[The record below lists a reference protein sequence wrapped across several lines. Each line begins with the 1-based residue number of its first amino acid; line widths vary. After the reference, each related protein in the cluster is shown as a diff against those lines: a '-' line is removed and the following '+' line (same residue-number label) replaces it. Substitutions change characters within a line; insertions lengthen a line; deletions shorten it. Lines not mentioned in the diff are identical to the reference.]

1 MSINWIHCSEE
12 KRIER
17 KVGERKLEKWT
28 ACHCLSR
35 ETTLVH
41 IFLREIYIFHRVLH
55 ESSDPCGRVVFGE
68 EIWRV
73 VAFISTIFPRTIH
86 NALRAGDKSV

>member
-17 KVGERKLEKWT
+17 KVGKIGKVDRLP
-28 ACHCLSR
+28 LLISR
-35 ETTLVH
+35 DDAGAY
-41 IFLREIYIFHRVLH
+41 FFKRNIYFHRVLH